1 MPADRE
7 ANFSETA
14 SSVSNSWY
22 GERNWRCMDDTD
34 CGGLSERA
42 SHWQFSVMTYNILA
56 DNYVSACFAPTAG
69 FTPHSPYSKSQPSR
83 ILFPPVFPFRTHRLT
98 WVLVSMTTEVHGYVP
113 NVGRGQLFFTPT
125 RTLGDAFYRLL
136 SSCALR
142 RAWPFGPHFS
152 QWLYRDV
159 PKFAL
164 GWQYRKEQL
173 VKEIVPLVSGSDK
186 AL

>member
-56 DNYVSACFAPTAG
+56 DNYA
-69 FTPHSPYSKSQPSR
+69 H
-83 ILFPPVFPFRTHRLT
+83 
-98 WVLVSMTTEVHGYVP
+98 
-113 NVGRGQLFFTPT
+113 
-125 RTLGDAFYRLL
+125 
-136 SSCALR
+136 
-142 RAWPFGPHFS
+142 HFS

-173 VKEIVPLVSGSDK
+173 VKEIVHWSPDIVLMQEVQHFSDIEGELNN
-186 AL
+186 AG